1 MNFFNKLGLVGRA
14 SILLAVFHLLSR
26 LIGLLRDRV
35 LASRFGASDILDVY
49 YTAFNIPDFVFN
61 LLVVGAVSSAF
72 IPIFI
77 EKNQGSAFLGIQG
90 RTLVD
95 RKKEILESGQILA
108 SNFLNVLFIFVA
120 LAVVLL
126 FFFVPSLVGLVAPG
140 FAGPK
145 KELAILFTRVM
156 LLSPLIFSVSV
167 VLGSVLQSL
176 NRFLAYAF
184 APIAYNLGIIFGAL
198 VLEPKF
204 GPLGLAEG
212 VVLGAFLH
220 LAVQASAVWRAG
232 FKWKVVFDFTGEG
245 MRKIFK
251 LMLPRTIGL
260 AAAQINTIVLYALAS
275 LMPAGAVAIYSFAN
289 NLQFVPIALVG
300 ISIAT
305 ASFPTLSRKAL
316 AEDKKEF
323 IGQLKQDLKRTIFL
337 VVPFSIL
344 VFLFRN
350 EIVRLIL
357 QAGQFSALNVLQTG
371 RVLGF
376 FTIGVWG
383 QSVVPTLSRAFYA
396 LRDTKTPVA
405 LSIISVAVNILL
417 AFYFVRFG
425 SAGWQMG
432 VEGLALAYSLAG
444 ILNALLLLA
453 FLKRKIVRRPAD

>member
-90 RTLVD
+90 RTLGD

-108 SNFLNVLFIFVA
+108 SNFLNVLFVFVA

-126 FFFVPSLVGLVAPG
+126 FFFVPPLVGLVAPG
-140 FAGPK
+140 FVGPK

-220 LAVQASAVWRAG
+220 LAVQASAVWRVG
-232 FKWKVVFDFTGEG
+232 FKWKVIFDFAGEG

-383 QSVVPTLSRAFYA
+383 QSIVPTLSRAFYA

-417 AFYFVRFG
+417 AFYFTRFG
-425 SAGWQMG
+425 LAGWQMG
-432 VEGLALAYSLAG
+432 VEGLALAYSFAG
-444 ILNALLLLA
+444 ILNAVLLLV
-453 FLKRKIVRRPAD
+453 FLKRKLAF